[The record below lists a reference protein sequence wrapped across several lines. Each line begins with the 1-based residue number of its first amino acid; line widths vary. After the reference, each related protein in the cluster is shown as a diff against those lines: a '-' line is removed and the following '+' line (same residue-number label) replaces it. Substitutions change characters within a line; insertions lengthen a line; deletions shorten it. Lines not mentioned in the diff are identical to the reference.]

1 MALPPAALRICFCL
15 LAFVPL
21 LVVTISSPIWNQ
33 ISFLDANIVGQDIHF
48 GVFGYTGSA
57 KLLGYPI
64 DQLSTSSPII
74 NSKAVHNL
82 TYVLVLHPISALLA
96 LVASAF
102 GLFKYR
108 VAMAICAS
116 LTMFV
121 TLVIFVIDWVLFGI
135 LRNHLQN
142 QGYPATYGGAYYL
155 IFGALVALSGALWAS
170 RSDLFEVYNHHR
182 NEKV

>member
-1 MALPPAALRICFCL
+1 
-15 LAFVPL
+15 
-21 LVVTISSPIWNQ
+21 
-33 ISFLDANIVGQDIHF
+33 
-48 GVFGYTGSA
+48 
-57 KLLGYPI
+57 
-64 DQLSTSSPII
+64 
-74 NSKAVHNL
+74 
-82 TYVLVLHPISALLA
+82 
-96 LVASAF
+96 
-102 GLFKYR
+102 
-108 VAMAICAS
+108 
-116 LTMFV
+116 MFV